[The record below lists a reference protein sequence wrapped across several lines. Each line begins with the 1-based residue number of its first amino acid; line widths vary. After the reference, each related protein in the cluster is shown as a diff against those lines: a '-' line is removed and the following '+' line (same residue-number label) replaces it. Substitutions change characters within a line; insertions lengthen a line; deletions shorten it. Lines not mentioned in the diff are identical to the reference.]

1 MSVEEIKS
9 VRDLYIRVAVIE
21 KLITPGIENIYIDG

>member
-21 KLITPGIENIYIDG
+21 KLIIPGSGNI